1 MQQRSLA
8 GADAD
13 AAPMNATTARRDLM
27 PRDAGEAA
35 DTVPT
40 A

>member
-1 MQQRSLA
+1 MQQRSPA
-8 GADAD
+8 GPD
-13 AAPMNATTARRDLM
+13 AARTNPTTAVRDLM

-35 DTVPT
+35 DTAPT

>member
-8 GADAD
+8 GADA
-13 AAPMNATTARRDLM
+13 APMNATTAVRDLM
-27 PRDAGEAA
+27 PRDAGEVA
-35 DTVPT
+35 DTAPT